1 MEKAISL
8 LNSSKHRLGPIANSQ
23 FEASQH
29 LDMQKADKRNF
40 LRIAFASSL
49 SIKENTYKMYQYLS
63 GC

>member
-8 LNSSKHRLGPIANSQ
+8 LNSSKHRPGPIANSQ

-40 LRIAFASSL
+40 LHIAFGSSL
-49 SIKENTYKMYQYLS
+49 SIKANAYQMYLYLS